1 MPVLGSSEVQKTLQ
15 DVISKRFKKQPRC
28 QWISFLSQHLC
39 VLHHTSHICSFK
51 QWHKCQY
58 ENL

>member
-15 DVISKRFKKQPRC
+15 DVISKRSKKQPRC
-28 QWISFLSQHLC
+28 QWNSSLSQHIC
-39 VLHHTSHICSFK
+39 VLHNTSHICSFK
-51 QWHKCQY
+51 KWHECQY